1 MSSNILEVR
10 DLRVYYHVPAG
21 VIKAVDRITFSLTP
35 SERFGLVGESG
46 SGKTTAAMG
55 FLRLIKEPGRI
66 EGGQV
71 LLEGEDLLKLS
82 ESDMRRRRLSK
93 IALIPQASMNALNPV
108 VPIRMQLLD
117 GILDHNGHLTR
128 QQLDA
133 RVDHI
138 LDQVGLS
145 PKVASMYPHQL
156 SGGMKQRVCIA
167 IGFSLSPQ
175 VIIADEPTS
184 ALDVV
189 VQMQVMETLRR
200 AQEQTGTA
208 IILVGHDMGL
218 MAQFVQRMGVMYAGR
233 LMEIGPVRDMFSAP
247 LHPYT
252 RMLMESVPT
261 LSEKRALVSI
271 PGMTPSLLDPP
282 PGCLFGPRCPNFS
295 PDCAAKDP
303 ELIEVRPNRWT
314 ACSCEVGRLMDQ
326 DFTKL
331 NVKGPAYS

>member
-21 VIKAVDRITFSLTP
+21 VVKAVDRINFSLLP
-35 SERFGLVGESG
+35 GERFGLVGESG

-55 FLRLIKEPGRI
+55 LLRLIKQPGRI

-71 LLEGEDLLKLS
+71 LLKGEDLLALS
-82 ESDMRRRRLSK
+82 EAEMRRRRLSK
-93 IALIPQASMNALNPV
+93 IALVPQASMNALNPV
-108 VPIRMQLLD
+108 VRIRMQLMD
-117 GILDHNGHLTR
+117 GIQDHNGHLTK
-128 QQLDA
+128 QQLDD
-133 RVDHI
+133 RIDHV
-138 LDQVGLS
+138 LEQVGLS

-189 VQMQVMETLRR
+189 VQMQVMETLRQ

-233 LMEIGPVRDMFSAP
+233 LMEIGPVQDMFRDP

-261 LSEKRALVSI
+261 LGEKRALVSI
-271 PGMTPSLLDPP
+271 PGLTPSLLDPP
-282 PGCLFGPRCPNFS
+282 PGCPFGPRCPNFS
-295 PDCAAKDP
+295 PDCAAKEL

-314 ACSCEVGRLMDQ
+314 ACSCEVDRIMRHELSPI
-326 DFTKL
+326 KL
-331 NVKGPAYS
+331 EGVRPA